1 MKVWSLFSASLVPAL
16 CLAQLHA
23 QEPKSMQRVQ
33 TIALKGKAGNL
44 DHLAIDHKRQRL
56 FIANK
61 ANNTLDIVD
70 LAAGKLLKQISGQQ
84 AIQGL
89 AYAPDLDRIYA
100 GLGGKGL
107 FNIFNGE
114 TYALVGTHKFQDDS
128 DNVRYDPQTKQ
139 VFVAHAENSLA
150 VVDAAS
156 FAVKNDVKLPGDAEG
171 FQVDGNLLYVAI
183 PTPSQVAVVDPQAG
197 SVTQSYP
204 IKAAETATP
213 LVIDSANK
221 RLFIGC
227 RKPPTLVVMDAGS
240 GKEVATLPIA
250 GEVDDVSY
258 DPGRK
263 QLYVSC
269 GEGFLFVIHQADA
282 DHYEV
287 TEKFATAP
295 GAKTS
300 LFVPETNRLF
310 LAVPRQPDKPAAEV
324 WVYQL
329 R

>member
-1 MKVWSLFSASLVPAL
+1 
-16 CLAQLHA
+16 
-23 QEPKSMQRVQ
+23 MQRVQ

-44 DHLAIDHKRQRL
+44 DHLTIDQKRQRL
-56 FIANK
+56 FVANK

-89 AYAPDLDRIYA
+89 AYASDLDRIYA

-114 TYALVGTHKFQDDS
+114 TYKLVGTHKFQDDS
-128 DNVRYDPQTKQ
+128 DNVRYDPQTRQ

-150 VVDAAS
+150 IVDAAS

-171 FQVDGNLLYVAI
+171 FQIDGNLLYVAI

-197 SVTQSYP
+197 SVTQNYP

-213 LVIDSANK
+213 LAIDSANK

-227 RKPPTLVVMDAGS
+227 RKPPTLVVMDAAS
-240 GKEVATLPIA
+240 GKEVATAPIA
-250 GEVDDVSY
+250 GDVDDVSY
-258 DPGRK
+258 DPSRK

-269 GEGFLFVIHQADA
+269 GEGSLVVIHQTDA

-287 TEKFATAP
+287 SEKLATAP

-300 LFVPETNRLF
+300 LFVPETNRLY
-310 LAVPRQPDKPAAEV
+310 LAVPRQPDKSAAEV

>member
-1 MKVWSLFSASLVPAL
+1 MKICNCSIAGLIAL
-16 CLAQLHA
+16 WFLAEIHA

-44 DHLAIDHKRQRL
+44 DHLAIDQKRQRL

-70 LAAGKLLKQISGQQ
+70 LAAGKLFKQISGQQ

-107 FNIFNGE
+107 FNIFNGQ
-114 TYALVGTHKFQDDS
+114 TYALIGTHKFQDDS
-128 DNVRYDPQTKQ
+128 DNVRYDPQTRQ

-150 VVDAAS
+150 VVDADS
-156 FAVKNDVKLPGDAEG
+156 FAVKNDIKLPGDAEG
-171 FQVDGNLLYVAI
+171 FQVDGNRLYVAI
-183 PTPSQVAVVDPQAG
+183 PTPSQVAVVDAQAG
-197 SVTQSYP
+197 NVTQNYP

-213 LVIDSANK
+213 LVLDSANK

-240 GKEVATLPIA
+240 GKEVATVPIA
-250 GEVDDVSY
+250 GEVDDISF
-258 DPGRK
+258 DPARK

-269 GEGFLFVIHQADA
+269 GEGVLFVIRQTDA

-287 TEKFATAP
+287 TEKIATAP

-324 WVYQL
+324 WIYQL
-329 R
+329 H

>member
-1 MKVWSLFSASLVPAL
+1 MKAWIRSAVG
-16 CLAQLHA
+16 LAPVFMLAPLHA
-23 QEPKSMQRVQ
+23 QEPKSMQRVE

-44 DHLAIDHKRQRL
+44 DHLAIDQKRQRL

-70 LAAGKLLKQISGQQ
+70 LAARKLLKQIPGQQ

-114 TYALVGTHKFQDDS
+114 TYKLVGTHKFEDDS
-128 DNVRYDPQTKQ
+128 DNVRYDPQTRQ

-150 VVDAAS
+150 IVDAAS

-183 PTPSQVAVVDPQAG
+183 PSPSQVAVIDAQAG
-197 SVTQSYP
+197 SVNQTYP

-213 LVIDSANK
+213 LVIDSTNK

-240 GKEVATLPIA
+240 GKEVATVPIA

-258 DPGRK
+258 DPARK

-269 GEGFLFVIHQADA
+269 GEGVLIVIHQTDA
-282 DHYEV
+282 DHYQV

-300 LFVPETNRLF
+300 LFVPETNRF
-310 LAVPRQPDKPAAEV
+310 YLAVPRQPDKPAAEV
-324 WVYQL
+324 WVYQV